1 MTLAPPITG
10 SGESVLVRRR
20 SAPASTVVVA
30 FWVLLPRLL
39 SLSAEMVAVALM
51 TPAAV
56 ARQVKLTVRASVP
69 LPARVPTLQVTSVA
83 LVATQLAFGG
93 EAETKVAPLGTLSV
107 STVLVASPASVL
119 SMPTA

>member
-1 MTLAPPITG
+1 MTG

-30 FWVLLPRLL
+30 FWVLLARLV
-39 SLSAEMVAVALM
+39 SLVAVMVAVALM
-51 TPAAV
+51 VPAAV
-56 ARQVKLTVRASVP
+56 ARQVKLTARAPVP
-69 LPARVPTLQVTSVA
+69 LPASVPTLQVTSVA
-83 LVATQLAFGG
+83 LVATQLAFAG
-93 EAETKVAPLGTLSV
+93 EAETNVAPLGTLSV